1 MHAQREA
8 HAVASYAALATSQA
22 FIQALKRD
30 VHILV
35 HSFELTWT
43 WLDGQVPS
51 TTTSSV
57 PPRWEYG
64 ALTVFERV
72 WTRNQWNQL
81 GSALG
86 NQSEAR
92 KAFYDTTIRAFLDV
106 ITQCDTDTTV
116 LHKIGGLFGVYFV
129 WLGQPDLHNS
139 PIGIDRA
146 MLGQLLHL
154 PERAR
159 TTLDT
164 DDVQEGIPPSADVW
178 YVVNMLLGNPPS
190 TENAA
195 LVLQFPAP
203 ACLEADTAIMP
214 REAVPHSLAHGTV
227 GVRADLFDQHAP
239 VRAKMEDVHR
249 SISDTLG
256 IPLVDSQQTTSSGH
270 SQRTAESIANL
281 SRAQQSYIAQRD
293 AFCNKANPILD
304 PQSGSRDLASTI
316 AKFTES
322 LGD

>member
-8 HAVASYAALATSQA
+8 HAAASLTALATSQA

-30 VHILV
+30 IHILV

-43 WLDGQVPS
+43 WLDGQASS
-51 TTTSSV
+51 TTTASV
-57 PPRWEYG
+57 PLRWEYG

-81 GSALG
+81 AGALG
-86 NQSEAR
+86 NQLEAR
-92 KAFYDTTIRAFLDV
+92 KAFYHTTVRAFLDE
-106 ITQCDTDTTV
+106 ITQCDTGTTV

-129 WLGQPDLHNS
+129 WLGQPELHNS
-139 PIGIDRA
+139 PIGIDHA
-146 MLGQLLHL
+146 MLEQLLHL

-159 TTLDT
+159 AILDT
-164 DDVQEGIPPSADVW
+164 DAVQDGIPPSADVW
-178 YVVNMLLGNPPS
+178 YVVNRLLGNPPS

-203 ACLEADTAIMP
+203 AFLEADTAIMP
-214 REAVPHSLAHGTV
+214 RDTVPHSLAHGTV
-227 GVRADLFDQHAP
+227 GIRADLIDQHAP

-249 SISDTLG
+249 SITDTLG
-256 IPLVDSQQTTSSGH
+256 IPLVDSQQTPTSGH

-293 AFCNKANPILD
+293 AFCNNANPILD
-304 PQSGSRDLASTI
+304 PESGSQDLVSTI
-316 AKFTES
+316 AKLTDS
-322 LGD
+322 LGE